1 MSGPCVAGLR
11 SLLFST
17 VSSWPGGLPRPLLS
31 GAPTNKWQFTQ
42 KQHAAGLQPWPR
54 AFAFLGFHVHRD
66 VTLPL
71 SYQWMELVCS
81 STSDSRPPCNS
92 LQPIECPTGDA
103 VPLLSPAQELRRS
116 RTWLFCLGAL
126 PGSSATKTR
135 VASLLED
142 EQPHA
147 AEVGRLGRGRPK
159 PAGPWFTQQ
168 LSTHA

>member
-17 VSSWPGGLPRPLLS
+17 RSSWPGGLPRPLLS

-71 SYQWMELVCS
+71 SCQWTELVCS

-126 PGSSATKTR
+126 PGSSATKPACWRMSSHMQPRWDVSAEAVPNQPVPGSLSSSAHTR
-135 VASLLED
+135 E
-142 EQPHA
+142 
-147 AEVGRLGRGRPK
+147 
-159 PAGPWFTQQ
+159 
-168 LSTHA
+168 